1 MSFKKEKKT
10 VITFPTT
17 SFALEAERLSRKAGL
32 PGRLIPVPSSIS
44 AGCGMA
50 WCAPPEQAEAVIKLF
65 NRETVTVDGVYEL
78 EI

>member
-17 SFALEAERLSRKAGL
+17 TFALEAERLCRKADL
-32 PGRLIPVPSSIS
+32 PGRLIPVPSSIC

-50 WCAPPEQAEAVIKLF
+50 WCAPPEHVEAVIELF
-65 NRETVTVDGVYEL
+65 NKEKVTVDGVYEL